1 MGTAWLLL
9 GELGAFVG
17 AILPY
22 ATVPIPVVLSCE
34 FSGVGFLKSF
44 VMNIERTEFI
54 AWMKR
59 IMQRFDIIDE
69 LCKARS
75 NSLQT
80 VDGEELLDNQ
90 DLLLMLKI
98 SNRSLQRYR
107 SDGKLPY
114 YSISGKIY
122 YKRSDVEQVIRDSFS
137 RSVAERKKKKE
148 V

>member
-1 MGTAWLLL
+1 
-9 GELGAFVG
+9 
-17 AILPY
+17 
-22 ATVPIPVVLSCE
+22 
-34 FSGVGFLKSF
+34 
-44 VMNIERTEFI
+44 MNIERTEFI

-69 LCKARS
+69 LCKAKS

-137 RSVAERKKKKE
+137 RSVAERKKKRE
-148 V
+148 A

>member
-1 MGTAWLLL
+1 
-9 GELGAFVG
+9 
-17 AILPY
+17 
-22 ATVPIPVVLSCE
+22 
-34 FSGVGFLKSF
+34 
-44 VMNIERTEFI
+44 MNIDRNEFI

-90 DLLLMLKI
+90 DVLLMLKI

-137 RSVAERKKKKE
+137 RSVAERKKKRE

>member
-1 MGTAWLLL
+1 
-9 GELGAFVG
+9 
-17 AILPY
+17 
-22 ATVPIPVVLSCE
+22 
-34 FSGVGFLKSF
+34 
-44 VMNIERTEFI
+44 MNIERTEFI

-69 LCKARS
+69 LCKAKS

-90 DLLLMLKI
+90 DVLLMLKI

-137 RSVAERKKKKE
+137 RSVAERKKKRE

>member
-1 MGTAWLLL
+1 
-9 GELGAFVG
+9 
-17 AILPY
+17 
-22 ATVPIPVVLSCE
+22 
-34 FSGVGFLKSF
+34 
-44 VMNIERTEFI
+44 MNIDRTEFI

-69 LCKARS
+69 LCKGKN
-75 NSLQT
+75 NSLQN

-90 DLLLMLKI
+90 DLLQLLKI

-107 SDGKLPY
+107 SNGKLPY

-122 YKRSDVEQVIRDSFS
+122 YKRSNVEQVIRDSFS
-137 RSVAERKKKKE
+137 RSVAERKKKRE

>member
-1 MGTAWLLL
+1 
-9 GELGAFVG
+9 
-17 AILPY
+17 
-22 ATVPIPVVLSCE
+22 
-34 FSGVGFLKSF
+34 
-44 VMNIERTEFI
+44 MNIERTEFI

-69 LCKARS
+69 LCKARC

-137 RSVAERKKKKE
+137 RSVAERKKKRE
-148 V
+148 A

>member
-1 MGTAWLLL
+1 
-9 GELGAFVG
+9 
-17 AILPY
+17 
-22 ATVPIPVVLSCE
+22 
-34 FSGVGFLKSF
+34 
-44 VMNIERTEFI
+44 MNIERTEFI

-69 LCKARS
+69 LYKAKN

-90 DLLLMLKI
+90 DVLLMLKI

-137 RSVAERKKKKE
+137 RSVAERKKKRE
-148 V
+148 A

>member
-1 MGTAWLLL
+1 
-9 GELGAFVG
+9 
-17 AILPY
+17 
-22 ATVPIPVVLSCE
+22 
-34 FSGVGFLKSF
+34 
-44 VMNIERTEFI
+44 MNIERTEFI

-80 VDGEELLDNQ
+80 VDREELLDNQ

-137 RSVAERKKKKE
+137 RSVAERKKKRE

>member
-1 MGTAWLLL
+1 
-9 GELGAFVG
+9 
-17 AILPY
+17 
-22 ATVPIPVVLSCE
+22 
-34 FSGVGFLKSF
+34 
-44 VMNIERTEFI
+44 MNIERTEFI

-69 LCKARS
+69 LYKAKS
-75 NSLQT
+75 NNLQT

-90 DLLLMLKI
+90 DVLLMLKI

-137 RSVAERKKKKE
+137 RSVAERKKKRE
-148 V
+148 A

>member
-1 MGTAWLLL
+1 
-9 GELGAFVG
+9 
-17 AILPY
+17 
-22 ATVPIPVVLSCE
+22 
-34 FSGVGFLKSF
+34 
-44 VMNIERTEFI
+44 MNIERTEFI

-137 RSVAERKKKKE
+137 RSVAERKKKRE

>member
-1 MGTAWLLL
+1 
-9 GELGAFVG
+9 
-17 AILPY
+17 
-22 ATVPIPVVLSCE
+22 
-34 FSGVGFLKSF
+34 
-44 VMNIERTEFI
+44 MNIERTEFI

-69 LCKARS
+69 LYKAKS

-90 DLLLMLKI
+90 DVLLMLKI

-137 RSVAERKKKKE
+137 RSVAERKKKRE

>member
-9 GELGAFVG
+9 GELGSFVG
-17 AILPY
+17 AILPC
-22 ATVPIPVVLSCE
+22 ATVPIPMVLSGQL
-34 FSGVGFLKSF
+34 SGIGFLKITK
-44 VMNIERTEFI
+44 MNIDRNEFF

-137 RSVAERKKKKE
+137 RSVAERKKKRE

>member
-1 MGTAWLLL
+1 
-9 GELGAFVG
+9 
-17 AILPY
+17 
-22 ATVPIPVVLSCE
+22 
-34 FSGVGFLKSF
+34 
-44 VMNIERTEFI
+44 MNIDRNEFI
-54 AWMKR
+54 AWMRR

-137 RSVAERKKKKE
+137 RSVAERKKKRE
-148 V
+148 A